1 MTHKTDDTLKDL
13 NRRDIAFPKY
23 YVEEVLPEFFKT
35 EYPKLISLLTE
46 YYHFE
51 EDDES
56 PSRLVNDLF
65 NNRDITQTDIDLL
78 SYIEDELLLGQSYF
92 EGFADKRAAAKYSS
106 TLYRSKGTKYSIQ
119 QFFRTFFSI
128 DPDVIYTKENVF
140 KVGEADS
147 QIGFNSQKFITDN
160 RLYQTFAIL
169 VKSELAF
176 NEWKE
181 PYKLFTHPAGMFIG
195 SEVQI
200 VSDVTDTLTAPKVI
214 PADPP
219 PITVEN
225 NASFGSL
232 ATLDITALVDD
243 LYSDSDGVLSR
254 INPEL
259 ADIRGLSIGD
269 IQTIENQYS
278 SLREAQIASSP
289 TFDDDEP
296 IDATS
301 VVVNSGIA
309 ANTFTKLGDAQ
320 LTSNLAKFGGGSLI
334 LDGDTDGLLS
344 DNSVDIYDSAKSG
357 TDKNVFTVEMWI
369 NTPDVTQI
377 AYLYDNWVT
386 GTTRQPIYLNTN
398 NFVVSVNNGI
408 AGTHSAGL
416 SNNTWHHIAYVKDG
430 SAYYVYTDGVL
441 KGSGVANA
449 GSVDYSGTYM
459 IGRQKDQVNL
469 EFNGYIDEFRLS
481 NSALYTGAS
490 FTPQTA
496 EYTNDSSTIDLLH
509 FGAEPNGRGMD
520 LSNDFRFET
529 IDQEKHIWYSDD
541 SDQYIKSFTL

>member
-1 MTHKTDDTLKDL
+1 MSHKNDDTLRDL
-13 NRRDIAFPKY
+13 NRRDVAFPKY
-23 YVEEVLPEFFKT
+23 YVEEVLPEFFKV
-35 EYPKLISLLTE
+35 EYPKLISLLDE

-51 EDDES
+51 NDEDS

-65 NNRDITQTDIDLL
+65 YNRDITQTDIELL

-119 QFFRTFFSI
+119 QFFRTFFGI

-140 KVGEADS
+140 KVGEEDS

-169 VKSELAF
+169 VKSEIAF

-200 VSDVTDTLTAPKVI
+200 VSQVTDTLTAPTVI

-232 ATLDITALVDD
+232 ATLDVTALVDD
-243 LYSDSDGVLSR
+243 IYTDSDGVLAR

-259 ADIRGLSIGD
+259 ADIRGLSISD

-278 SLREAQIASSP
+278 SLREAQTATSP
-289 TFDDDEP
+289 TFDD
-296 IDATS
+296 
-301 VVVNSGIA
+301 
-309 ANTFTKLGDAQ
+309 
-320 LTSNLAKFGGGSLI
+320 
-334 LDGDTDGLLS
+334 S
-344 DNSVDIYDSAKSG
+344 DQ
-357 TDKNVFTVEMWI
+357 FE
-369 NTPDVTQI
+369 
-377 AYLYDNWVT
+377 
-386 GTTRQPIYLNTN
+386 TN
-398 NFVVSVNNGI
+398 
-408 AGTHSAGL
+408 
-416 SNNTWHHIAYVKDG
+416 
-430 SAYYVYTDGVL
+430 
-441 KGSGVANA
+441 
-449 GSVDYSGTYM
+449 
-459 IGRQKDQVNL
+459 
-469 EFNGYIDEFRLS
+469 
-481 NSALYTGAS
+481 
-490 FTPQTA
+490 
-496 EYTNDSSTIDLLH
+496 
-509 FGAEPNGRGMD
+509 GMD

-529 IDQEKHIWYSDD
+529 IDQEKHIWYSAD